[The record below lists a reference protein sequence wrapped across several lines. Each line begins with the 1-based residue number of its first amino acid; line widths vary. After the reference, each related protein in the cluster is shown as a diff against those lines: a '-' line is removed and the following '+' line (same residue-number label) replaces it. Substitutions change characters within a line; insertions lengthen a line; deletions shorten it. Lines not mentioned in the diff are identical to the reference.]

1 MVQELKRAN
10 DTNDENESISLKDM
24 RLKAKESQ
32 IKIIKPAL
40 TKETDA
46 IVKDVDIKLDMDK
59 YEHNRN
65 DESAVY
71 HPGSVIVTTEFEH
84 PETGATVISKDF
96 FSGFRAYLELDETL
110 SPIIDPDT
118 GMERIYRYLPGTTGA
133 NKGGLRR
140 FIEAVQNDMTEDEEE
155 QYNDWLSFL
164 LDFLPGQK
172 VKIKSS
178 FNTYQGKTSIKQMIV
193 GLNR

>member
-1 MVQELKRAN
+1 MVKELKRAN
-10 DTNDENESISLKDM
+10 DNNDENESISLKDM

-46 IVKDVDIKLDMDK
+46 IVKDVDIKLEMDK
-59 YEHNRN
+59 YEHNRG

-71 HPGSVIVTTEFEH
+71 HPGAVIVTTEFEH
-84 PETGATVISKDF
+84 PETHEMVESKDF
-96 FSGFRAYLELDETL
+96 FSGFRAYLELDEEL
-110 SPIIDPDT
+110 SPIIDKET
-118 GMERIYRYLPGTTGA
+118 GMEKIYRYLPGTTGQ

-140 FIEAVQNDMTEDEEE
+140 FIEAVQSDMTEDEEE
-155 QYNDWLSFL
+155 EYNDWLSFL

-172 VKIKSS
+172 VKIKSE
-178 FNTYQGKTSIKQMIV
+178 FNTYNGKTTIKQAIV
-193 GLNR
+193 GLRR

>member
-1 MVQELKRAN
+1 MVKELKRAN
-10 DTNDENESISLKDM
+10 DNTDENESISLKDM

-32 IKIIKPAL
+32 IKVIKPAL
-40 TKETDA
+40 TRETDA
-46 IVKDVDIKLDMDK
+46 IVKDVDIKLEMDK

-65 DESAVY
+65 DETAMY
-71 HPGSVIVTTEFEH
+71 HPGAVIVTTEFEH
-84 PETGATVISKDF
+84 PETHEMVESKDF
-96 FSGFRAYLELDETL
+96 FSGFRAYLLLDETNT
-110 SPIIDPDT
+110 PRIDPDT
-118 GMERIYRYLPGTTGA
+118 GMEMIHRYLPGTTGA

-140 FIEAVQNDMTEDEEE
+140 FIEAVQKDMTEDEEE

-172 VKIKSS
+172 VKIKSE
-178 FNTYQGKTSIKQMIV
+178 FNTFQGKTSIKQTIV

>member
-1 MVQELKRAN
+1 MVQDLKRAN

-84 PETGATVISKDF
+84 PETGETVISKDF

-164 LDFLPGQK
+164 LDFLPGQN
-172 VKIKSS
+172 VKIKSE
-178 FNTYQGKTSIKQMIV
+178 FNTYQGKTSIKQTIV
-193 GLNR
+193 GLKR

>member
-84 PETGATVISKDF
+84 PETGETVISKDF

-164 LDFLPGQK
+164 LDFLPGQN
-172 VKIKSS
+172 VRIKSE
-178 FNTYQGKTSIKQMIV
+178 FNTYQGKTSIKHTIV
-193 GLNR
+193 GLRR

>member
-1 MVQELKRAN
+1 MATELKRSN
-10 DTNDENESISLKDM
+10 DSSEETQSISLKDT

-46 IVKDVDIKLDMDK
+46 VVKDVDIKLEMDK
-59 YEHNRN
+59 YEHNRG
-65 DESAVY
+65 DESSKY

-84 PETGATVISKDF
+84 PETHEMVESKDF
-96 FSGFRAYLELDETL
+96 FSGFRAYLELDEDL
-110 SPIIDPDT
+110 NPIIDPET
-118 GMERIYRYLPGTTGA
+118 GLERIYRYLPGTTGK

-140 FIEAVQNDMTEDEEE
+140 FIEAVQADMTEEQEEE
-155 QYNDWLSFL
+155 YNDWLSLL

-172 VKIKSS
+172 VKIKSE
-178 FNTYQGKTSIKQMIV
+178 FNTFNGKTTIKQAIV
-193 GLNR
+193 GLRK

>member
-10 DTNDENESISLKDM
+10 DNMDESQSISLKDT

-46 IVKDVDIKLDMDK
+46 LVKDVDIKLEMDK

-65 DESAVY
+65 DETAMY
-71 HPGSVIVTTEFEH
+71 HPGAVIVTTEFKH
-84 PETGATVISKDF
+84 PETGETVESKDF
-96 FSGFRAYLELDETL
+96 FSGFRAYLELDEDL
-110 SPIIDPDT
+110 NPIIDSET
-118 GMERIYRYLPGTTGA
+118 GMEKIYRYLPGTTGK

-140 FIEAVQNDMTEDEEE
+140 FIEAVQNDMTDEEQE
-155 QYNDWLSFL
+155 EYNDWLSFL
-164 LDFLPGQK
+164 LDFLPGQR
-172 VKIKSS
+172 VRLKSE
-178 FNTYQGKTSIKQMIV
+178 FNTYQGKTSIKQVIV

>member
-84 PETGATVISKDF
+84 PETGETVISKDF

-164 LDFLPGQK
+164 LDFLPGQR

>member
-10 DTNDENESISLKDM
+10 DNVDESQSISLKDM

-46 IVKDVDIKLDMDK
+46 VVKDVDIKLEMDK
-59 YEHNRN
+59 YEHNRG
-65 DESAVY
+65 DESSKY
-71 HPGSVIVTTEFEH
+71 HPGAVIVTTEFKH
-84 PETGATVISKDF
+84 PETGETVESKDF
-96 FSGFRAYLELDETL
+96 FSGFRAYLELDENL
-110 SPIIDPDT
+110 VPLIDPDT
-118 GMERIYRYLPGTTGA
+118 GMEKIYRYLPGTTGK

-140 FIEAVQNDMTEDEEE
+140 FIEAVQADMTEDEEE
-155 QYNDWLSFL
+155 EYNDWLSFL